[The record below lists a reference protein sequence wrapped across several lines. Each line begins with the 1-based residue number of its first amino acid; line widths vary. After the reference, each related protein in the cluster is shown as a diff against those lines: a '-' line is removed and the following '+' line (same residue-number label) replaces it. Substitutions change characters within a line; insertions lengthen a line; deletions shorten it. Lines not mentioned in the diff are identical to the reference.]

1 MSDETRRVLE
11 LLAQGKVT
19 VDEADQLLRAIKD
32 QGHRAEAS
40 SPANDAIAGKTRPR
54 FLRVHV
60 HKPGKPGRE
69 DKDVNIRVPMAVIR
83 GGMRLG
89 TMIPGLHSSMN
100 ARLRE
105 RGIDVDLGK
114 IDPAALESM
123 LSEMG
128 EINIDVAQTGE
139 QVRITCE

>member
-1 MSDETRRVLE
+1 MTDDTRRVLE
-11 LLAQGKVT
+11 MLAQGKIS
-19 VDEADQLLRAIKD
+19 VDEADQLLRALNEQESRPD
-32 QGHRAEAS
+32 AS
-40 SPANDAIAGKTRPR
+40 SKSDAAASLKPR

-89 TMIPGLHSSMN
+89 TMIPGLHASMN

-105 RGIDVDLGK
+105 RGIDVDLSK
-114 IDPAALESM
+114 MDPAVLESM
-123 LSEMG
+123 LAEMG